1 MWMGECSIKKK
12 CRVAIYPMRSEVK
25 DQKSLSE
32 ARANGSPDGTQWVRQ
47 VHCSLTAPAI
57 VGCTG

>member
-1 MWMGECSIKKK
+1 MFNKKK

-57 VGCTG
+57 VRCTG